1 MKRGKYR
8 VASLLYFCSYNVKTY
23 IHCFRFRGKM
33 QTLVY
38 SVNKLGQIFINIIIL
53 FGFSGPM
60 MNCVGYEL
68 NPDVPCST
76 NIAITKRVDP
86 DLYQSNPNGW
96 CYEKCHQ
103 ATFDWDLSI
112 P

>member
-1 MKRGKYR
+1 MG
-8 VASLLYFCSYNVKTY
+8 SLLCFCSYVMSRTY
-23 IHCFRFRGKM
+23 THCFRYRGKL

-60 MNCVGYEL
+60 MNCVGYEP
-68 NPDVPCST
+68 NPDVPCSN
-76 NIAITKRVDP
+76 NIAVTKRVDP

-96 CYEKCHQ
+96 CYETCHQ

>member
-1 MKRGKYR
+1 
-8 VASLLYFCSYNVKTY
+8 
-23 IHCFRFRGKM
+23 M

-60 MNCVGYEL
+60 MNCVGYEP

-76 NIAITKRVDP
+76 NIAVTKRVDP

-96 CYEKCHQ
+96 CYEMCHQ
-103 ATFDWDLSI
+103 ATFEWDLSI